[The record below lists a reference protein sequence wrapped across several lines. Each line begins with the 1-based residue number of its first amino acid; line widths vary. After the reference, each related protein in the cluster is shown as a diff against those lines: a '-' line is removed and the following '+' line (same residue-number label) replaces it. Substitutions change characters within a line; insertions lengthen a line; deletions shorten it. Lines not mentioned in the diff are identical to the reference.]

1 MTPLIP
7 TAPTAPTRFC
17 DAVCRQFF
25 HTAVDRD
32 EHDTHPTPGHC
43 WWCRCALP
51 DTPPVE
57 RYFLA
62 RANASA
68 AYHWGTSSTAFVVGD
83 LQVVGVKAIILDE
96 LFVVGVEADRLD
108 DADDLTEAMSRFASG
123 LHLVDTRIFHDAI
136 TAYDAARADVRRRGG
151 PWVAPRPIVA
161 RTFASGVTMKARVMD
176 CEGIPTLEVLMN
188 TPSAPD
194 VVWSIRT
201 ANPQQVGEIDRLLR
215 RMDVR
220 YATLIGAQLWV
231 ELGMPCPPR

>member
-83 LQVVGVKAIILDE
+83 LQVVGAV
-96 LFVVGVEADRLD
+96 
-108 DADDLTEAMSRFASG
+108 ADDLDEAMTRFASG